1 MYLYTENLFS
11 GYYDTTILWD
21 INISIKREEIVV
33 VLGPNGSGKTTLL
46 YTLAGVLPP
55 FRGRIVFD
63 GRDISRE
70 PVRRR
75 VEYGISLVPEGRH
88 LFPQMT
94 VYENLE
100 VAGLATKRGQQLFR
114 DSLELIYNLF
124 PWIKERRNQ
133 KAGSLSGGEQ
143 QMLAIARALMSR
155 PLVLLL
161 DEPSQGLA
169 PKIINEM
176 YDVLTKLNIEEKV
189 TLIVAEQQLTKAV
202 DIANRAYVLEKGK
215 VTYEGD
221 PRNVVKDL
229 KKIYVG

>member
-11 GYYDTTILWD
+11 GYHDITILWD

-33 VLGPNGSGKTTLL
+33 VLGANGSGKTTLL
-46 YTLAGVLPP
+46 YTLEGVLPP
-55 FRGRIVFD
+55 FKGRIIFD
-63 GRDISRE
+63 GRDISKE
-70 PVRRR
+70 PVRKR

-88 LFPQMT
+88 IFPQMT

-100 VAGLATKRGQQLFR
+100 VAGLATKRGQQFFR
-114 DSLELIYNLF
+114 DSLELIYTLF

-169 PKIINEM
+169 PIVINEI
-176 YDVLTKLNIEEKV
+176 YSVLTKLNTEEKV
-189 TLIVAEQQLTKAV
+189 TLIIAEQQLTKAI
-202 DIANRAYVLEKGK
+202 DIANRAYVLEKGR
-215 VTYEGD
+215 VIYEGD
-221 PRNVVKDL
+221 PQKIVRDL